1 MFSILRRAVF
11 FELVKV
17 FLPSFIAIMGIIVIA
32 GVVTEAMR
40 QGLGPAQVMAAIP
53 LIMPSMLPFIV
64 PPTTLFATC
73 VVYGRLAHDNEITAI
88 RSAGINIMH
97 VIWPALFLGGA
108 MSLTTFGLYFY
119 VIPHTQHLLRSAIIN
134 DCEEYLYAQLRKD
147 GEIKPR
153 PDFKIEYEMYVRQ
166 VQGRLLKDALFYQ
179 RDKAGEIATIIKAK
193 EAELHV
199 DMERKEVIVSMRLCR
214 LFSSNGQG
222 NVFMEEKA
230 VPVPLPAFDNR
241 KITPRDLTWDGIDVE
256 KDRIQREKED
266 IQIRIAMILS
276 KANVANGVTGPDAA
290 QVQFLTHTLREQES
304 RIRCLDTEV
313 QMRPSLSFGCFF
325 FVMIGCPVGIW
336 FSRSDYLSAFITCFI
351 PIVLVYYPIQLC
363 STNLA
368 KDGRLPPYVALWM
381 ANGILCIAALFLFRK
396 LLKN

>member
-1 MFSILRRAVF
+1 VFSILRRAVF
-11 FELVKV
+11 FELLKV

-179 RDKAGEIATIIKAK
+179 RDKAGEILNIIKAK

-214 LFSSNGQG
+214 VFSSNGQG
-222 NVFMEEKA
+222 SAYMEDKD
-230 VPVPLPAFDNR
+230 VPVPLPSLDNR
-241 KITPRDLTWDGIDVE
+241 KVTPRDLTWNGIDVE
-256 KDRIQREKED
+256 KERLEREKEET
-266 IQIRIAMILS
+266 QLKLAMYNAQAS
-276 KANVANGVTGPDAA
+276 VRNGPADAAA
-290 QVQFLTHTLREQES
+290 QVQFLNHTLKDQEL
-304 RIRCLDTEV
+304 RIRCLDAEV
-313 QMRPSLSFGCFF
+313 QMRPALSFGCFF

-368 KDGRLPPYVALWM
+368 KDGRMPPYVALWM
-381 ANGILCIAALFLFRK
+381 ANAILCLAALLLFRK

>member
-17 FLPSFIAIMGIIVIA
+17 FIPSFISIMGIIVIA

-97 VIWPALFLGGA
+97 VIWPALFLGMV
-108 MSLTTFGLYFY
+108 MSLTTCGLYYY
-119 VIPHTQHLLRSAIIN
+119 VIPHTQHLLRTAIIN

-153 PDFKIEYEMYVRQ
+153 PDFKIEYEMYVLQ
-166 VQGRLLKDALFYQ
+166 VQGRLLKDAIFYQ
-179 RDKAGEIATIIKAK
+179 RDKQGQIEMIVKAK
-193 EAELHV
+193 QAELHV
-199 DMERKEVIVSMRLCR
+199 DMDRKEVVVSMRNCR
-214 LFSSNGQG
+214 LFGANGQASG
-222 NVFMEEKA
+222 LLDDKDVS
-230 VPVPLPAFDNR
+230 VPLPPMDSR
-241 KITPRDLTWDGIDVE
+241 KSTPRDLTWTDISIE
-256 KDRIQREKED
+256 REKLQKKRD
-266 IQIRIAMILS
+266 DDLVNLAMWDAQKQI
-276 KANVANGVTGPDAA
+276 ANGPGAA
-290 QVQFLTHTLREQES
+290 MGQVEFYKNAVREAE
-304 RIRCLDTEV
+304 IRTRALDTEL
-313 QMRPSLSFGCFF
+313 QMRPALAFGCFF
-325 FVMIGCPVGIW
+325 FVMVGCPVGIW
-336 FSRSDYLSAFITCFI
+336 FSKSDYLSAFITCFI

-368 KDGRLPPYVALWM
+368 KDGVANPAIALW
-381 ANGILCIAALFLFRK
+381 AADALLGIAALVLFRK
-396 LLKN
+396 LLRN

>member
-1 MFSILRRAVF
+1 VFSILRRAVF

-17 FLPSFIAIMGIIVIA
+17 FVPSFISIMGIIVIA

-40 QGLGPAQVMAAIP
+40 QGLGPGQVLAAIP

-88 RSAGINIMH
+88 RSSGINIMH
-97 VIWPALFLGGA
+97 VIWPALFLGLA
-108 MSLTTFGLYFY
+108 MSLTTFGLYYY
-119 VIPHTQHLLRSAIIN
+119 VIPHTQHLLRTAIIN

-153 PDFKIEYEMYVRQ
+153 PDFKIEYEMYVKQ

-179 RDKAGEIATIIKAK
+179 RDKQGQIDLIVKAK

-199 DMERKEVIVSMRLCR
+199 DMERKVVVVSMRICSV
-214 LFSSNGQG
+214 FGANGQG
-222 NVFMEEKA
+222 NGLFNDKDVD
-230 VPVPLPAFDNR
+230 VPLPAMDSR
-241 KITPRDLTWDGIDVE
+241 KVTPRDLTWEGISAE
-256 KDRIQREKED
+256 KEKIQREKEETLLKLA
-266 IQIRIAMILS
+266 INNSEASL
-276 KANVANGVTGPDAA
+276 ANGPPEAAA
-290 QVQFLTHTLREQES
+290 QVQFLSHVLHEEDS
-304 RIRCLDTEV
+304 KLLALDTEV
-313 QMRPSLSFGCFF
+313 QMRPALSFGCFF
-325 FVMIGCPVGIW
+325 FVLIGCPIGIW
-336 FSRSDYLSAFITCFI
+336 FSRSDYLSAFITCFL
-351 PIVLVYYPIQLC
+351 PIVVVYYPIQLC

-368 KDGRLPPYVALWM
+368 KEGRIDPIIALWS
-381 ANGILCIAALFLFRK
+381 ANAILGIAALLLFRK

>member
-1 MFSILRRAVF
+1 VFSILKRAVF
-11 FELVKV
+11 LELLKV
-17 FLPSFIAIMGIIVIA
+17 FVPSFISIMGIIVIA

-40 QGLGPAQVMAAIP
+40 QGLGPAQVLAAIP

-97 VIWPALFLGGA
+97 VIWPALFLGLT
-108 MSLTTFGLYFY
+108 MSLMTFGLYYY
-119 VIPHTQHLLRSAIIN
+119 VIPHTQHLLRTAIVN

-153 PDFKIEYEMYVRQ
+153 PDFKIDYEMYVKQ
-166 VQGRLLKDALFYQ
+166 VQGRLLKDALFYR
-179 RDKAGEIATIIKAK
+179 RDKQGQIDTIIKAH

-199 DMERKEVIVSMRLCR
+199 DMERKEIIVMMRLCR
-214 LFSSNGQG
+214 LFDKNGSTSALL
-222 NVFMEEKA
+222 EEKDVA
-230 VPVPLPAFDNR
+230 VPLPPMDSR
-241 KITPRDLTWDGIDVE
+241 KATPRDLTWTGIAAE
-256 KDRIQREKED
+256 RERIERVREDLLTK
-266 IQIRIAMILS
+266 IAVQDSRSQL
-276 KANVANGVTGPDAA
+276 VNGPADLA
-290 QVQFLTHTLREQES
+290 QLVFLKNSVREQDS
-304 RIRCLDTEV
+304 RLRALDTEV
-313 QMRPSLSFGCFF
+313 QMRPALAFGCFF

-368 KDGRLPPYVALWM
+368 KDGRIDPIIALWS
-381 ANGILCIAALFLFRK
+381 ADALLGFAALLLFRK
-396 LLKN
+396 LLRN

>member
-1 MFSILRRAVF
+1 VF

-17 FLPSFIAIMGIIVIA
+17 FIPSFISIMGIIVIA

-40 QGLGPAQVMAAIP
+40 QGLGPGQVLAAIP

-97 VIWPALFLGGA
+97 VIWPALFLGMV
-108 MSLTTFGLYFY
+108 MSLTTFGLYYY
-119 VIPHTQHLLRSAIIN
+119 VIPHTQHLLRTAIIN

-179 RDKAGEIATIIKAK
+179 HDKNGQIDLIIRAR

-199 DMERKEVIVSMRLCR
+199 DMERKEVIVRMRICR
-214 LFSSNGQG
+214 MFGNNGQG
-222 NVFMEEKA
+222 SVLVEERDVA
-230 VPVPLPAFDNR
+230 VPLPPLDSR
-241 KITPRDLTWDGIDVE
+241 KSTPRDLTWSNITVE
-256 KDRIQREKED
+256 REKIQKKKEED
-266 IQIRIAMILS
+266 LVNLLLWETKLRM
-276 KANVANGVTGPDAA
+276 VNGPPEAQGQVEYLKSSMNEEDAR
-290 QVQFLTHTLREQES
+290 LRA
-304 RIRCLDTEV
+304 LDTEL
-313 QMRPSLSFGCFF
+313 QMRPALAFGCFF
-325 FVMIGCPVGIW
+325 FVLIGCPVGIW

-368 KDGRLPPYVALWM
+368 KDGRIDPVLSLWLADALL
-381 ANGILCIAALFLFRK
+381 GIAALFLFRK
-396 LLKN
+396 LLRN

>member
-1 MFSILRRAVF
+1 MFSILKRAVF

-17 FLPSFIAIMGIIVIA
+17 FVPSFISIMGIIVIA

-97 VIWPALFLGGA
+97 VIWPALFLGGV

-179 RDKAGEIATIIKAK
+179 RDKTGEIATIIKAK
-193 EAELHV
+193 EAELRV

-214 LFSSNGQG
+214 LFNSNGQASA
-222 NVFMEEKA
+222 FLEEKD
-230 VPVPLPAFDNR
+230 VPVPLPTLDNR
-241 KITPRDLTWDGIDVE
+241 KVTPRDLTWNGIDIE
-256 KDRIQREKED
+256 KERLQRENEET
-266 IQIRIAMILS
+266 QIKLAIY
-276 KANVANGVTGPDAA
+276 KARENVTNGNPADVA
-290 QVQFLTHTLREQES
+290 QIQFLGHSMKEQEL
-304 RIRCLDTEV
+304 RIRCLDTEM
-313 QMRPSLSFGCFF
+313 QMRPALSFGCFF

-351 PIVLVYYPIQLC
+351 PIVLIYYPIQLC

-368 KDGRLPPYVALWM
+368 KDGRMPPYIALWM

-396 LLKN
+396 LLRN

>member
-1 MFSILRRAVF
+1 VF
-11 FELVKV
+11 LELVKV
-17 FLPSFIAIMGIIVIA
+17 FVPSFISIMGIIVIA

-40 QGLGPAQVMAAIP
+40 QGLGPAQVLAAIP

-97 VIWPALFLGGA
+97 VIWPALFLGLA
-108 MSLTTFGLYFY
+108 MSLMTFGLYYY
-119 VIPHTQHLLRSAIIN
+119 VIPHTQHLLRTAIVN

-153 PDFKIEYEMYVRQ
+153 PDFKINYEMYVKQ
-166 VQGRLLKDALFYQ
+166 VQGRILKDVLFYR
-179 RDKAGEIATIIKAK
+179 RDNQGEIDLIIKAH

-199 DMERKEVIVSMRLCR
+199 DMDRKEIIVSMRLFR
-214 LFSSNGQG
+214 VLGNNSQG
-222 NVFMEEKA
+222 NALLEDKD
-230 VPVPLPAFDNR
+230 VPVPLPPLDNR
-241 KITPRDLTWDGIDVE
+241 KATPRDLTWTGIAAE
-256 KDRIQREKED
+256 REKIEKVREELLTK
-266 IQIRIAMILS
+266 IALYESQTQI
-276 KANVANGVTGPDAA
+276 VNGPAELGQLA
-290 QVQFLTHTLREQES
+290 FLKNSVHEQDSRLRA
-304 RIRCLDTEV
+304 LDTEV
-313 QMRPSLSFGCFF
+313 QMRPALAFGCFF
-325 FVMIGCPVGIW
+325 FVMVGCPVGIW

-368 KDGRLPPYVALWM
+368 KEGRIDPVIALW
-381 ANGILCIAALFLFRK
+381 AADAILGTAALVLFRK
-396 LLKN
+396 LLRN